1 MSEDKML
8 IENKLMKMVVEE
20 TNDEGEVYYRLNS
33 AFNNET
39 IARSI
44 VGAAKIID
52 KLRKFQP
59 DDELRETNRKLGSD
73 LLKAEA
79 KLVSLSQEKEELM
92 KRIAKAEEK
101 IGREAD
107 KQTRLEI
114 MNMKIAKLESER
126 ETYKHCF
133 EYLAANHKTES

>member
-8 IENKLMKMVVEE
+8 IENKLMQMVVEE
-20 TNDEGEVYYRLNS
+20 TNDEGNTYYRLNS
-33 AFNNET
+33 AFDNET
-39 IARSI
+39 IAGSI
-44 VGAAKIID
+44 VGAAKVID

-101 IGREAD
+101 IEREAD

-126 ETYKHCF
+126 ETYKYCF
-133 EYLAANHKTES
+133 EFLSECKTES